1 MIPEDDNRPENGGG
15 PYTASAPD
23 AGTASAPDAST
34 ASAPDASTDSAPDAS
49 TDSAPDAST
58 DPEPGTE
65 LVQALPGLARIA
77 AGAWLRTAV
86 WGIETSLKVA
96 RTVLSPEEAAR
107 LIEDVG
113 SGLRDYARELLGI
126 QDLDNRVRQLMPGGW
141 TGPASSMRAAARGKP
156 DTERSLRAQGAEL
169 LRSSADVN
177 AEDGAHPAYARILAE
192 LAPDEARILRLLAV
206 DGPQPTIDV
215 RSANLIGVGS
225 QLVAHGL
232 NLIGTEAG
240 CRHPERVPA
249 YLNNLH
255 RLGLIWFP
263 KDPIDN
269 PQRYQVLEAQ
279 PDAIKAI
286 ARAGR
291 AKTVHRSV
299 DLTAFGKD
307 FFEIVLPRDEA
318 EIEALATDPT

>member
-1 MIPEDDNRPENGGG
+1 MSADGSMNGWKG
-15 PYTASAPD
+15 
-23 AGTASAPDAST
+23 
-34 ASAPDASTDSAPDAS
+34 
-49 TDSAPDAST
+49 T
-58 DPEPGTE
+58 DPEQPERDERPEREPSTE

-86 WGIETSLKVA
+86 WGAETSLKVA
-96 RTVLSPEEAAR
+96 RVVLSPEQAAK
-107 LIEDVG
+107 LIDDVG
-113 SGLRDYARELLGI
+113 SGLRNYARELLGI

-141 TGPASSMRAAARGKP
+141 AGPASSMRAAARDEPGS
-156 DTERSLRAQGAEL
+156 DRSLREQGAEL
-169 LRSSADVN
+169 LRSSADLN

-192 LAPDEARILRLLAV
+192 LAPDEGRILRMLAV

-225 QLVAHGL
+225 QLVAQGL

-240 CRHPERVPA
+240 CLHPDRVPV
-249 YLNNLH
+249 YLNNLD

-279 PDAIKAI
+279 PDAMEAIK
-286 ARAGR
+286 RAGR

-299 DLTAFGKD
+299 ALTAFGKD
-307 FFEIVLPRDEA
+307 FCDVVLPSDEA
-318 EIEALATDPT
+318 EIEALTDA

>member
-1 MIPEDDNRPENGGG
+1 MSANGGD
-15 PYTASAPD
+15 P
-23 AGTASAPDAST
+23 
-34 ASAPDASTDSAPDAS
+34 TD
-49 TDSAPDAST
+49 
-58 DPEPGTE
+58 EPQQAESSTE

-77 AGAWLRTAV
+77 TGAWLRTAV

-96 RTVLSPEEAAR
+96 RLLLSPEDAAR
-107 LIEDVG
+107 MIDDVG
-113 SGLRDYARELLGI
+113 SGLRNYARELLGI
-126 QDLDNRVRQLMPGGW
+126 QDLDNRVRQLMPG
-141 TGPASSMRAAARGKP
+141 PASRMRAAARAEPG
-156 DTERSLRAQGAEL
+156 TERSLRAQGAEL
-169 LRSSADVN
+169 LRTSADVS

-192 LAPDEARILRLLAV
+192 LAPDEGRILRLLAV
-206 DGPQPTIDV
+206 GGPQPAIDV
-215 RSANLIGVGS
+215 RSSNLVGVGS
-225 QLVAHGL
+225 QLVAQGL

-279 PDAIKAI
+279 PDAMEAIK
-286 ARAGR
+286 RAGR

-299 DLTAFGKD
+299 ALTAFGRD
-307 FFEIVLPRDEA
+307 FCDVVLPSEDA
-318 EIEALATDPT
+318 EIEALTEAPT

>member
-1 MIPEDDNRPENGGG
+1 MSAEEDNRLESNG
-15 PYTASAPD
+15 SAPEVE
-23 AGTASAPDAST
+23 SQQR
-34 ASAPDASTDSAPDAS
+34 
-49 TDSAPDAST
+49 
-58 DPEPGTE
+58 EPSTE

-86 WGIETSLKVA
+86 WGVETSLKVA
-96 RTVLSPEEAAR
+96 RVLLSPEEAAR
-107 LIEDVG
+107 LIDDVG
-113 SGLRDYARELLGI
+113 SGVRNYARELLGI
-126 QDLDNRVRQLMPGGW
+126 QDLDNRVRQLMPG
-141 TGPASSMRAAARGKP
+141 PASRMRAAARNQPG
-156 DTERSLRAQGAEL
+156 TERSLRAQGAEL

-177 AEDGAHPAYARILAE
+177 AQDGAHPAYARILAE
-192 LAPDEARILRLLAV
+192 LAPDESRILRLLAV
-206 DGPQPTIDV
+206 EGPQPTIDV

-225 QLVAHGL
+225 QLVAQGL

-240 CRHPERVPA
+240 CRYPDRVPA

-279 PDAIKAI
+279 PDAMQAI

-299 DLTAFGKD
+299 ALTAFGKD
-307 FFEIVLPRDEA
+307 FCDVVLPSDEA
-318 EIEALATDPT
+318 EIEALTESLT